1 MTATERRVRFEVRV
15 VGVAKT
21 ETLHFDHLLSKGQPL
36 PKRGELAGPPR
47 TLIGRRRVTA
57 VKRAP
62 AASNVA
68 AVVRLD
74 PIDCGQLELDYDL
87 EVAALRDA
95 GWNATTA
102 NAKPKGPRARNLRA
116 ARRRS

>member
-1 MTATERRVRFEVRV
+1 MTAAARRVRFEVRIL
-15 VGVAKT
+15 GVAVA
-21 ETLHFDHLLSKGQPL
+21 ETLHFDDLLQKGQPL

-87 EVAALRDA
+87 ELAALLQA
-95 GWNATTA
+95 GWNVTAA
-102 NAKPKGPRARNLRA
+102 NAKPKRA
-116 ARRRS
+116 ARKRR